1 MQRLSTR
8 RHDMARLSR
17 RSSTVRRRA
26 AYHETEAG
34 TAQPNVPG
42 PAARDREMPGAHAP
56 RRENRWSTRDT
67 ETAPE
72 QEEQKRQRSYHG
84 TTWAGTAH
92 QDRRHEAAGRPCAGT
107 RGKHRRAEH
116 SRRTWRHN
124 IAGAGGAR
132 YGERS
137 TGRTSQRRT
146 ATRRRSHA
154 AGQDYDKS
162 SSSRDA
168 VVGLAPA
175 LLTYLLLQCT
185 N

>member
-1 MQRLSTR
+1 
-8 RHDMARLSR
+8 MARLSR
-17 RSSTVRRRA
+17 RSSTVRRRASA

-42 PAARDREMPGAHAP
+42 PAARDREMPMHRDARTGGA
-56 RRENRWSTRDT
+56 RDT

-92 QDRRHEAAGRPCAGT
+92 QDRRHEAEGRPCAGT

-168 VVGLAPA
+168 VIGLAPA